1 MFKKYSWY
9 NENKFVQQVKGAHIM
24 KRWMRDMPLT
34 MDEVRALM
42 KKEDKQSKWVWLGV
56 GISIVCSLIAI
67 ALWICN
73 RRNRDMEHYFEYFD
87 DEDFDDEDFEY
98 DDEDLDDED
107 QEVEYVEIV
116 EVDEEDDE
124 QMELPK

>member
-1 MFKKYSWY
+1 MGRWI
-9 NENKFVQQVKGAHIM
+9 KG
-24 KRWMRDMPLT
+24 MPLT
-34 MDEVRALM
+34 MDEVKMLI
-42 KKEDKQSKWVWLGV
+42 KKEDKKSKWIWIGV
-56 GISIVCSLIAI
+56 GVSIICSLVAI

-73 RRNRDMEHYFEYFD
+73 KRDQDMEHYFEYFD

-98 DDEDLDDED
+98 DEYEDEDEYDEEDDEE

-116 EVDEEDDE
+116 EDEDA